1 MFLFSIYSCPNVTI
15 TVILQ
20 NNSNALMFLN
30 GVFLFLLSMFLH
42 FISIF
47 RLRGS
52 TFFYY
57 VCLSVMHTEWLCKK
71 CDSRDFSKIIEARET
86 ETNPINEK
94 WYCSQEQARTKMKKL
109 RWSREKKS
117 EMKHGREIFFRI
129 SINWNEIRSNAVSL
143 LLVLCG
149 WKNLFILYCYFYIN
163 I

>member
-1 MFLFSIYSCPNVTI
+1 MFFKILYQYFYLKFPHFFS
-15 TVILQ
+15 
-20 NNSNALMFLN
+20 
-30 GVFLFLLSMFLH
+30 
-42 FISIF
+42 
-47 RLRGS
+47 
-52 TFFYY
+52 

-94 WYCSQEQARTKMKKL
+94 WYCRNKQEQARTKMKKL

-149 WKNLFILYCYFYIN
+149 WKNLFIFIVIFILKCKKLFYAKHARSSYSLET
-163 I
+163 